1 MSKTDGKP
9 RNFKELLSK
18 FRDQKATT
26 KNKIKEVAPEIA
38 EDILQTGEAFVEIVK
53 ESPIIAKEMA
63 QRGLE
68 TQVERI
74 DTEFGKINAR
84 TVNSRESIDQIN
96 QRKDKEQ
103 SNWQGKNQ
111 KRGDFLKDSV
121 GAVSRGESAVRNLE
135 ADAIVKGAGVAAKA
149 TAVFGLGKQGKKV
162 QEAAEKKAQEIV
174 NDSRTTKKATKAV
187 ESVWAA
193 QDRAQGVANR
203 TKNANT
209 TFKSRVNKAEE
220 RQAQEAKEN
229 NRSQRGENFVK
240 GVGKVG
246 LKFRSLYQKVEMGVQ
261 GKVGAVRAATFKA
274 QKEDVKRAQKATLKR
289 HEKGLQ
295 SPREV
300 KVAQGIMNGIYYM
313 QDRAGD
319 VRQWT
324 SDKVNNAKKWTNDK
338 VDDVKQWTGDR
349 VQDVKDGID
358 AAYVYADDAK
368 KAVVNKKDDIVLTAM
383 EGAEK
388 ASKAV
393 KSAKE
398 TAAIHA
404 MMAGDAAKDKI
415 ITIADAGMGVATTT
429 AAFAEL
435 AGESIVNGTKYVA
448 GKAQEKANG
457 VKESVVKGAKETA
470 QKVSET
476 ESKAKR
482 GFFKGLSTMGHSI
495 LSKISNG
502 VKSIDAQYLASEL
515 EVAAKQTTP
524 EKLNQQQQDAR
535 QEEPDL

>member
-18 FRDQKATT
+18 FKDQKATT
-26 KNKIKEVAPEIA
+26 KSKIKEVAPEIA

-68 TQVERI
+68 AQVERI

-84 TVNSRESIDQIN
+84 TDNSRESIDQIN

-209 TFKSRVNKAEE
+209 TFKSKVNKAEE

-246 LKFRSLYQKVEMGVQ
+246 LKFRSLYQKAEMGVQ
-261 GKVGAVRAATFKA
+261 GKVGAIRAATFKA

-319 VRQWT
+319 VKQWT

-368 KAVVNKKDDIVLTAM
+368 KAV
-383 EGAEK
+383 
-388 ASKAV
+388 

-435 AGESIVNGTKYVA
+435 AGEGIVNGTKYVA
-448 GKAQEKANG
+448 GKAQEKANS